1 MRAALS
7 LLCVVSA
14 ALAGCGGNSR
24 DVIEASG
31 TIEGTDITISAELA
45 GKILAVRVD
54 EGSRV
59 HPGDTLVIIDDTEYR
74 LQLRQAEAN
83 LASYASA
90 YRLAVEGSRKEDLI
104 QAEAAYKAAES
115 DFRRMKDLLATASVT
130 QKQYDDAES
139 RYVAAEQTYR
149 KLKSGLRPEEIA
161 GARAR
166 REYADA
172 QVELLR
178 KRVRD
183 CIVTS
188 PAAATVTLRGV
199 EPGELVTTGM
209 NLLRLTDLDTVKLT
223 IYVNAAELGGVK
235 LGQEARVRID
245 GFEEGKDLPGRV
257 TYVSPTAEFTPKN
270 VQTKEER
277 SKLVFGVR
285 IEIPNPEGVLKPGLP
300 ADATIRT
307 SDRGSAG

>member
-1 MRAALS
+1 MRALLALLFVAS
-7 LLCVVSA
+7 M
-14 ALAGCGGNSR
+14 ALTGCGGNSR
-24 DVIEASG
+24 GVIEASG
-31 TIEGTDITISAELA
+31 IIEGTDVTISAELP

-83 LASYASA
+83 LASFASA

-104 QAEAAYKAAES
+104 QAEAAYKVAES
-115 DFRRMKDLLATASVT
+115 DYQRMKDLLATASVT
-130 QKQYDDAES
+130 RKQYDDAES
-139 RYVAAEQTYR
+139 RFVAAEQTYR
-149 KLKSGLRPEEIA
+149 KLKTGLRPEEIA

-166 REYADA
+166 QEYADA

-188 PAAATVTLRGV
+188 PAAGTVTLRGV

-223 IYVNAAELGGVK
+223 IYVNETELGGVT

-285 IEIPNPEGVLKPGLP
+285 IEIPNPDGVLKPGLP
-300 ADATIRT
+300 ADARIRA
-307 SDRGSAG
+307 AGQGNAR

>member
-1 MRAALS
+1 MRAAFS
-7 LLCVVSA
+7 ILCFLSA

-31 TIEGTDITISAELA
+31 IIEGTDITISAEVA

-59 HPGDTLVIIDDTEYR
+59 FTGDTLAVIDDTEYR

-83 LASYASA
+83 LAAFVSA
-90 YRLAVEGSRKEDLI
+90 YRLAVEGSRKEDLV
-104 QAEAAYKAAES
+104 QAEAAYRAAES
-115 DFRRMKDLLATASVT
+115 DYKRMKDLLAAASVT

-139 RYVAAEQTYR
+139 RFVAAEQTYR
-149 KLKSGLRPEEIA
+149 KLRAGLRPEEIT

-166 REYADA
+166 RDYAGA

-178 KRVRD
+178 KKVRD
-183 CIVTS
+183 CVVTS
-188 PAAATVTLRGV
+188 PVAGTVTLRAV

-209 NLLRLTDLDTVKLT
+209 NLVRLTNLETVKLT
-223 IYVNAAELGGVK
+223 IYVNARELGSVR

-245 GFEEGKDLPGRV
+245 GFEEGKDLTGRV
-257 TYVSPTAEFTPKN
+257 AYISPTAEFTPKN

-300 ADATIRT
+300 ADARIRIIP
-307 SDRGSAG
+307 AGTAG

>member
-1 MRAALS
+1 MRAGVSVLFVVSVALS
-7 LLCVVSA
+7 
-14 ALAGCGGNSR
+14 GCGNNSR
-24 DVIEASG
+24 DVIQASG
-31 TIEGTDITISAELA
+31 IIEGTDITISAEVS
-45 GKILAVRVD
+45 GKVLAVRVG

-59 HPGDTLVIIDDTEYR
+59 LPGDTLAVIDDTEYR

-83 LASYASA
+83 LAAFASA
-90 YRLAVEGSRKEDLI
+90 YRLAMEGSRKEDLV
-104 QAEAAYKAAES
+104 QAEAAFRAAES
-115 DFRRMKDLLATASVT
+115 DYRRMKDLLATAAVT

-139 RYVAAEQTYR
+139 RFVAADQTYR
-149 KLKSGLRPEEIA
+149 KLRAGLRPEEIT

-166 REYADA
+166 RDYADA

-178 KRVRD
+178 KKVRD

-188 PAAATVTLRGV
+188 PAAGTVTLRAV

-209 NLLRLTDLDTVKLT
+209 SLLRLTDLETVKLT
-223 IYVNAAELGGVK
+223 IYVNATDLGGVR

-245 GFEEGKDLPGRV
+245 GFKEGKDVPGRV
-257 TYVSPTAEFTPKN
+257 TYISPTAEFTPKN

-285 IEIPNPEGVLKPGLP
+285 IEIPNPDGALKPGLP
-300 ADATIRT
+300 ADARIRIT
-307 SDRGSAG
+307 PAGNPG